1 MSRYDASLW
10 GTPGPGKVGFA
21 KILRLTGPVLKTLRK
36 MEETVTIRSV
46 RRD

>member
-1 MSRYDASLW
+1 MSRCDALLW
-10 GTPGPGKVGFA
+10 GTPAPGKVGFA